1 MSVTTAPALAAS
13 TRASLLRAQVKW
25 RWLETLFWLAT
36 LLPFLVAP
44 TYLVLGSQ
52 IAITALFALSLD
64 LIVGYSGL
72 VSLGHAAFFGF
83 GAYTAGLI
91 SKAGWG
97 EPITGLLA
105 AGFAAMVL
113 GYLTSFII
121 VRISHFALIMV
132 TLGLCLLLYEIAN
145 KAHSTHRRR

>member
-1 MSVTTAPALAAS
+1 MSVTTAPALAAVDP
-13 TRASLLRAQVKW
+13 REVLRAQVKW
-25 RWLETLFWLAT
+25 RWLETIFWLAT

-72 VSLGHAAFFGF
+72 VSLGHATFFGF
-83 GAYTAGLI
+83 GAYAAGLI

-97 EPITGLLA
+97 EPITGLFA
-105 AGFAAMVL
+105 AGCAALVL

-121 VRISHFALIMV
+121 VRITHFALIMV
-132 TLGLCLLLYEIAN
+132 TLGLVPAAL
-145 KAHSTHRRR
+145 